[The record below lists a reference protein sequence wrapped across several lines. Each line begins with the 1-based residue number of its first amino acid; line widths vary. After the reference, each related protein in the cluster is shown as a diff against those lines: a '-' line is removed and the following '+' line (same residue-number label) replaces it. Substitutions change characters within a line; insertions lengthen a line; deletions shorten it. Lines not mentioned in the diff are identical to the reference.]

1 MVTSPPIDERDTL
14 TSNVVDMREADTS
27 CKELIEKTA
36 ATISDDA
43 LRMLFVSVQRN
54 NIGISVKYAVQE

>member
-1 MVTSPPIDERDTL
+1 MSGAL
-14 TSNVVDMREADTS
+14 DMREADTS

-36 ATISDDA
+36 ATISDDS

-54 NIGISVKYAVQE
+54 NIGLSVKYAVWR